1 MERRVT
7 AIMYTYTRPEES
19 TSEGF
24 TGYMVDEVDL
34 IKEFDHNA
42 IYRSKAFEEAMD
54 FFDTEDKLTRAVLL
68 SVNEADQNLIMQSLS
83 EKLYKHITD
92 KVTEVDFGTIP
103 LSKGDIT
110 KIQNYEQL
118 KDCINIIGDILVQ
131 EHQDTTCVGEVSKAL
146 QNIYDRTDMFR
157 RCYAANIEFPIITYN
172 TMALAIVSSVSLLI
186 SACIEFVKLP
196 EDRGFDIALDKAGL
210 TKTRESLL
218 FKNLAKFNAMCD
230 RGEFDKTMNFVIK
243 QNFNY
248 KANKGTLG
256 IGDDMA
262 KVAKFVGIG
271 AGVIAGVWIGLKG
284 LMFLIKEMIYLF
296 FYSRQTLANYL
307 EVQAELLEMNA
318 YNIKNGLTPEDDPKA
333 RKKIADQQMKKAA
346 SFRKAA
352 EKLKVKVKVAEKDAK
367 KNIDKDND
375 TKYKQSDVIDSIPD
389 SSNAVLF

>member
-1 MERRVT
+1 
-7 AIMYTYTRPEES
+7 
-19 TSEGF
+19 
-24 TGYMVDEVDL
+24 
-34 IKEFDHNA
+34 
-42 IYRSKAFEEAMD
+42 
-54 FFDTEDKLTRAVLL
+54 
-68 SVNEADQNLIMQSLS
+68 
-83 EKLYKHITD
+83 
-92 KVTEVDFGTIP
+92 
-103 LSKGDIT
+103 
-110 KIQNYEQL
+110 
-118 KDCINIIGDILVQ
+118 
-131 EHQDTTCVGEVSKAL
+131 
-146 QNIYDRTDMFR
+146 
-157 RCYAANIEFPIITYN
+157 
-172 TMALAIVSSVSLLI
+172 MALAIVSSVSLLI

-256 IGDDMA
+256 VGDDMA